1 MEPGAKAGKI
11 WPYDDLP
18 DVSSAD
24 SKKGDILRRH
34 EYWLNKTYCMY
45 G

>member
-24 SKKGDILRRH
+24 SKSVIFLEDMNIG
-34 EYWLNKTYCMY
+34 
-45 G
+45 